1 MKIIVDRKWK
11 KENYTIGRLFVDG
24 VLFCNT
30 LEDTDRELTQKMSST
45 IIRNKKIPNQTA
57 IPTGEYKITLDVVS
71 PKFSK
76 YEYYMNVCN
85 GKLPRL
91 LNVPGFDGIL
101 IHVGSTAANS
111 SGCILVGYNKEKGRL
126 SDSKIVFKEL
136 YQKMKKASDNGED
149 ITIEIE

>member
-30 LEDTDRELTQKMSST
+30 LEDTDRELTQKISST

-76 YEYYMNVCN
+76 YEYYMDVCN

-91 LNVPGFDGIL
+91 LNVPGFDGVL

>member
-24 VLFCNT
+24 VIFCNT

-76 YEYYMNVCN
+76 YEYYMDVCN